1 MSEANTISKKIN
13 ERIES
18 FPSGVI
24 FSIDDFFDI
33 ANENT
38 VKSALLRMTR
48 RGHLVRIYDGLYT
61 RLRYN
66 RITEKFTLPNPS
78 EFAKKIAA
86 KFKWRT
92 CPSKNTALKLVG
104 FDVEI
109 ENTLSYVTD
118 GAYRKYTYQGWT
130 IEFKLADPKYVDAS
144 YSNEFLI
151 LIQAIKTFKNSSPSI
166 ADLSVLTKYSRRVPE
181 DLVEASENFSDNVK
195 RILRAIN
202 ENRYDLI

>member
-1 MSEANTISKKIN
+1 MSGANTISKKIN

-18 FPSGVI
+18 FPSGII

-48 RGHLVRIYDGLYT
+48 RGQLVRIYDGLYT
-61 RLRYN
+61 KLRYN

-78 EFAKKIAA
+78 EFAKKIAS
-86 KFKWRT
+86 KFKWKT

-130 IEFKLADPKYVDAS
+130 IEFKLADPKYVDS
-144 YSNEFLI
+144 NYSNEFLV
-151 LIQAIKTFKNSSPSI
+151 LVQAIKALKPSSPSLEDI
-166 ADLSVLTKYSRRVPE
+166 SILTKYSRRVPE
-181 DLVEASENFSDNVK
+181 DLVEAGENFSDFVK
-195 RILRAIN
+195 KILKVIN
-202 ENRYDLI
+202 ESRYDFI